1 MKKIN
6 IFSLVTGILGALC
19 IAFAVATIVIAVNQ
33 PANEGSIGIIGGA
46 DDAFLRDVLII
57 LLVRSWQFIAI
68 LLGVALILTSL
79 FTAIFK
85 KTTENCLTIKTSVT
99 AILISAMFAVV
110 VYSFSCFYPAMVIG
124 SLHWHPVAYPC
135 HIAAFVIA
143 LVALVILIAQYCFKF
158 RKAKPSAKG
167 VIIDILTAIVYV
179 PFMYFAFIKFTQVLS
194 RIVNIILS

>member
-6 IFSLVTGILGALC
+6 IFSLITGIIGVGC
-19 IAFAVATIVIAVNQ
+19 IASFVIPVIVALVNQ
-33 PANEGSIGIIGGA
+33 SQSNSIGIIGGG
-46 DDAFLRDVLII
+46 DNPTMNFI
-57 LLVRSWQFIAI
+57 LSRLVGTWQGLCFM
-68 LLGVALILTSL
+68 LGVPLILTSL
-79 FTAIFK
+79 FTVIFK
-85 KTTENCLTIKTSVT
+85 KTTANCLTVKTSVT

-167 VIIDILTAIVYV
+167 VIIDILTAIVYM
-179 PFMYFAFIKFTQVLS
+179 PFMYFAFIKFTKVLS
-194 RIVNIILS
+194 LIANVILS